1 MELKLIFK
9 NKKMKKYIY
18 IVLSAVLFV
27 SCSIDEFLDEKP
39 TGVVIPSTVKDFDL
53 LLNNPI
59 GDGSF
64 QNIDYMDPDV
74 FLNNTLFNNIGTND
88 LNQRKEYQWNPN
100 QFTFSDI
107 DQEWSKSYA
116 RIYVY
121 NSIIFSIDTAPLDS
135 RTEDDRK
142 RVKGEAYAQRAMDYF
157 LLACQY
163 APAYSTAKRNEAAIP
178 MPLVPDINAQLSREN
193 LDVVFDKIISD
204 LEIAKNLLANEV
216 PVKLKANFRPGKASV
231 NGLLALVNL
240 YIGEFDVAK
249 TYANTTLSAYNHLY
263 DYTALQNV
271 TTGNAWSGVNQP
283 DFKFAE
289 NDKSIIW
296 SRVNKLNFT
305 YPFNGQLYSNSLL
318 SIFDRVNDQRFLLF
332 SSDKALDATDSPTI
346 DVSPNVAYASR
357 NKTSQAGLTVGQ
369 LLLIKAEAS
378 IRSTTPDKAA
388 AIAALNTLLVKRI
401 KGFTPLTNADFADNA
416 AVLKRVKEERRKEL
430 IGTGYNFVD
439 QKRYHA
445 YGDAVPT
452 FTRTIGSDTYT
463 LTPGS
468 SNYVLEVSPKVK
480 SLNPNL

>member
-18 IVLSAVLFV
+18 IVLSALLFV
-27 SCSIDEFLDEKP
+27 SCSVDEFLDVKP
-39 TGVVIPSTVKDFDL
+39 TGVVIPSTVKDFDQ

-59 GDGSF
+59 GSGSF
-64 QNIDYMDPDV
+64 VNIDYMDPDV
-74 FLNNTLFNNIGTND
+74 FLNSTLFNNLGTNA
-88 LNQRKEYQWNPN
+88 QPERKKYQWNSDI
-100 QFTFSDI
+100 FTFADV
-107 DQEWSKSYA
+107 DNEWVNSYA

-121 NSIIFSIDTAPLDS
+121 NSVILDIDTAPLDG

-142 RVKGEAYAQRAMDYF
+142 RVKGEAHAQRAMDFF

-163 APAYSTAKRNEAAIP
+163 APAYSESNRNKAAIP
-178 MPLVPDINAQLSREN
+178 MPLVPNINAQLSKEN
-193 LDVVFDKIISD
+193 LGVVFDQIISD
-204 LEIAKNLLANEV
+204 LEIAKGLLANEQ
-216 PVKLKANFRPGKASV
+216 PVKLGANFKPGKASV

-240 YIGEFDVAK
+240 YIGKFDLAK
-249 TYANTTLSAYNHLY
+249 TYANTTLAAYNHLY
-263 DYTALQNV
+263 DYTTLQNV
-271 TTGNAWSGVNQP
+271 TTGDAWSGVNQS
-283 DFKFAE
+283 DFRFAE

-296 SRVNKLNFT
+296 SRTNKRSFS

-318 SIFDRVNDQRFLLF
+318 NIFDRVNDQRFVLF
-332 SSDKALDATDSPTI
+332 SSDKAVDATDSPTI
-346 DVSPNVAYASR
+346 DVSPNIAYASR

-378 IRSTTPDKAA
+378 IRGTSPDKSS

-401 KGFTPLTNADFADNA
+401 KNFTALTNADFSDNA
-416 AVLKRVKEERRKEL
+416 AVLKRIKEERRKEL

-445 YGDAVPT
+445 YGDVVPT
-452 FTRTIGSDTYT
+452 FTRTIGADTFT
-463 LTPGS
+463 LAPGS
-468 SNYVLEVSPKVK
+468 ANYVLKVSPKVK